1 MVWKRFKLQ
10 RTCSWNISRLG
21 LEVVLSQPSQNTSS
35 FRTALTVS
43 VWILSHLPHQKA
55 SPCRLQDPGCHL
67 CTISTN
73 PPFTVEALHVWS
85 CRVCSSGLFLSRTRH
100 GLEHTEIYR
109 WIRWSRIF
117 GNQWCRMF
125 QCELQL
131 QISSGYFLN
140 AKGWDRLCSQ
150 AQRSPVG
157 LCKDTVF
164 IREPCW
170 VPKDVVLAL
179 SNMCFQECCST
190 RS

>member
-21 LEVVLSQPSQNTSS
+21 LEVVLSPPSQNTSS

-100 GLEHTEIYR
+100 GLEHTEMYR

-117 GNQWCRMF
+117 GTNSMNVPMRTPITDFVGILFKCQRLGPSLF
-125 QCELQL
+125 SSAE
-131 QISSGYFLN
+131 ISSWPL
-140 AKGWDRLCSQ
+140 
-150 AQRSPVG
+150 QRYG
-157 LCKDTVF
+157 F
-164 IREPCW
+164 H
-170 VPKDVVLAL
+170 
-179 SNMCFQECCST
+179 
-190 RS
+190 

>member
-21 LEVVLSQPSQNTSS
+21 LEVVLSPPSQNTSS

-85 CRVCSSGLFLSRTRH
+85 CQSC
-100 GLEHTEIYR
+100 
-109 WIRWSRIF
+109 
-117 GNQWCRMF
+117 
-125 QCELQL
+125 LQL
-131 QISSGYFLN
+131 GPLLEPNAPWPWAHRNVPLN
-140 AKGWDRLCSQ
+140 SLIKNLWNEFNECSNANSNYRFRRDTFQMPKVGTVSVLKRRDLQLAFAKIRFSLENDAERL
-150 AQRSPVG
+150 
-157 LCKDTVF
+157 K
-164 IREPCW
+164 
-170 VPKDVVLAL
+170 
-179 SNMCFQECCST
+179 M
-190 RS
+190 